1 MGICLSKKQKKA
13 PGLEEEKS
21 MKVKIIQSLRQEGL
35 EQKMNAFFQEHEG
48 NIEII
53 EIQWKA
59 FLEHYVMILYNEK
72 K

>member
-1 MGICLSKKQKKA
+1 
-13 PGLEEEKS
+13 

-35 EQKMNAFFQEHEG
+35 EQKMNAFFQEQEG